1 MRSGSRCRW
10 SRWRTAAARARR
22 ACGAGCRTRPAAP
35 PGAPPGAPPPAPP
48 ACCAATPGSARP
60 ASRPGW
66 WPASRG
72 SLRAE
77 TTTQLCSQGLEKRIW
92 EFVVHREVVLAHEV
106 PCWCWWRDAAL
117 GGRRVAEATEPGPTS
132 QKKGGCRE
140 SLPAPPTVMATAGTA
155 GRPSLW
161 SSSWAASRS
170 GCRARGSAGTP
181 WGASSPS
188 SSAAAGG
195 GAGPWSSCCTVD
207 NGTQF
212 RYCSRSVKEKIFNDH
227 LKWCHYW
234 ALKPYLQ
241 SLSAAGRGHEDVIR
255 VHGAQHERGAVPLLP
270 TEPAA
275 DGALGVAALQAAH
288 AHARQVL
295 RATFHFYLQNKFSI
309 NF

>member
-35 PGAPPGAPPPAPP
+35 PAAPPRAPP

-66 WPASRG
+66 WPASQG

-92 EFVVHREVVLAHEV
+92 EFAVHREVVLAHEV

-212 RYCSRSVKEKIFNDH
+212 RYCSRSIKEKIFNDH
-227 LKWCHYW
+227 LQLLSIETLPSVSQRSRAWPWRCHKSTWCPARERSRPTSVHRTGSGW
-234 ALKPYLQ
+234 CARGR
-241 SLSAAGRGHEDVIR
+241 SAPGSPCTRTSGTACDL
-255 VHGAQHERGAVPLLP
+255 PLLP
-270 TEPAA
+270 TEQI
-275 DGALGVAALQAAH
+275 LH
-288 AHARQVL
+288 
-295 RATFHFYLQNKFSI
+295 
-309 NF
+309 